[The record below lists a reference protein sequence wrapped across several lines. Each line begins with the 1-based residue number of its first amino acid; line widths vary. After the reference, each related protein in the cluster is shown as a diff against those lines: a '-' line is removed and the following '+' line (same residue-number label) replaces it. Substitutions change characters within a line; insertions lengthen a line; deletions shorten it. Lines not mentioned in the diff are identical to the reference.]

1 MFKPVTLLNAFVL
14 VNQEAYNIR
23 YQSLTAQ
30 YVVRLN
36 KDMNELFHVISSIGI
51 TASLMDTETAADSG
65 SLRDQLPTMVFTFS
79 VGIISHAVLDYMPH
93 TYPIKSKV
101 DVIVSIIAVS
111 ILLILARKP
120 YRLVVASSILGC
132 ILPDI
137 IDIGPRMLNAY
148 FGLAVPI
155 HDLFF
160 PWHWKSY
167 SGSLYNQG
175 YAVSAIN
182 HALVFVVLLIVF
194 FIKRKGLAK
203 IFSSLPS

>member
-1 MFKPVTLLNAFVL
+1 
-14 VNQEAYNIR
+14 
-23 YQSLTAQ
+23 
-30 YVVRLN
+30 
-36 KDMNELFHVISSIGI
+36 MNELFHVISSIGI
-51 TASLMDTETAADSG
+51 AASLADTEAAEDTG
-65 SLRDQLPTMVFTFS
+65 SLRHQLPAVVFSFS
-79 VGIISHAVLDYMPH
+79 AGIISHAFLDYIPH

-111 ILLILARKP
+111 ILLILTRKS

-155 HDLFF
+155 HGLFF

-175 YAVSAIN
+175 HIVSAID
-182 HALVFVVLLIVF
+182 HALVFAVLLIVF
-194 FIKRKGLAK
+194 HKKRKRLAK
-203 IFSSLPS
+203 IFFSLPS